1 MQEQNTNDKSIN
13 DRLNNVD
20 IKGFDASIPQYSNSQ
35 GITVEKLKSF
45 LPKGT
50 SFEVTQAIVDKINNT
65 GNETGLM
72 QEVFEEKVL
81 SYMHLL
87 NGKGRSLEKLVN
99 ALKYCSLK
107 LIPGITNERAWAIV
121 FPDKYD
127 KLINEKR
134 FVGSHVSS
142 YNGSDMVVEI
152 DKLLMIP
159 VGVEYAPMF
168 HFGVKKLYD
177 LANGI
182 GAKPGDK
189 VSATVQLMAT
199 AELVKITKMPETA
212 KVEVD
217 VKVNH
222 GSIIDEYEKAIS
234 MMAQAKLE
242 NITTAGDH
250 KEVFKIVNSSVRAKS
265 PREPEIIDVEAE

>member
-1 MQEQNTNDKSIN
+1 MQEQNTNDNSIG
-13 DRLNNVD
+13 DRLNNAN
-20 IKGFDASIPQYSNSQ
+20 IKGFDPSVPQYANSQ

-72 QEVFEEKVL
+72 QEVFEEKIL

-127 KLINEKR
+127 KIINEKR

-142 YNGSDMVVEI
+142 YNGSDMVVDI

-159 VGVEYAPMF
+159 VSVEYAPMF
-168 HFGVKKLYD
+168 HFGIKKLYD

-182 GAKPGDK
+182 GAKADDK
-189 VSATVQLMAT
+189 VSATVQMLAAT
-199 AELVKITKMPETA
+199 ELVKITKMPEVA

-234 MMAQAKLE
+234 MMAQAKLDG
-242 NITTAGDH
+242 IAGAGNH
-250 KEVFKIVNSSVRAKS
+250 KEVFNIVNSSVRAKQLK
-265 PREPEIIDVEAE
+265 EPEIIDVETE

>member
-1 MQEQNTNDKSIN
+1 MQEQNTNDNSVG
-13 DRLNNVD
+13 DRLNNSN
-20 IKGFDASIPQYSNSQ
+20 IRGFDSSIPQYSNPQ

-81 SYMHLL
+81 SYLHLL

-107 LIPGITNERAWAIV
+107 LIAGMTNEKAWAIV

-127 KLINEKR
+127 KLVAERR

-159 VGVEYAPMF
+159 VAVEYAPMF

-182 GAKPGDK
+182 GARATDK
-189 VSATVQLMAT
+189 VSATVQMMAAT
-199 AELVKITKMPETA
+199 ELVKITKMPEVA

-217 VKVNH
+217 VKVNQ

-234 MMAQAKLE
+234 MMAQAKLD
-242 NITTAGDH
+242 NISGLTNH
-250 KEVFKIVNSSVRAKS
+250 KEVFNIINSSVRAKHK
-265 PREPEIIDVEAE
+265 EPEIIDVETE

>member
-1 MQEQNTNDKSIN
+1 MQELSIN
-13 DRLNNVD
+13 DRLSKVA
-20 IKGFDASIPQYSNSQ
+20 IKNFDPSVPQYANSQ
-35 GITVEKLKSF
+35 GITIEKLKSF

-87 NGKGRSLEKLVN
+87 NGKGRSLDKLVN

-107 LIPGITNERAWAIV
+107 LIPGMTNEKAWAIV
-121 FPDKYD
+121 FPEKYD
-127 KLINEKR
+127 KLISEKR

-142 YNGSDMVVEI
+142 YNGSDMVIEI

-159 VGVEYAPMF
+159 VAVEYAPMF
-168 HFGVKKLYD
+168 HFGIKKLYD

-182 GAKPGDK
+182 GAKPDDK
-189 VSATVQLMAT
+189 VSPTVQMLAT
-199 AELVKITKMPETA
+199 AELVKITKMPEVA

-217 VKVNH
+217 VKVNQ
-222 GSIIDEYEKAIS
+222 GSIIDEYEKAIN
-234 MMAQAKLE
+234 MMAQAKLNGIAE
-242 NITTAGDH
+242 AGNH
-250 KEVFKIVNSSVRAKS
+250 KDVFNIVNSPIRAKQLK
-265 PREPEIIDVEAE
+265 EPEHIIDAETE

>member
-1 MQEQNTNDKSIN
+1 MQEQSIN
-13 DRLNNVD
+13 DRLESIK
-20 IKGFDASIPQYSNSQ
+20 IKGFDASVPQYSNSQ
-35 GITVEKLKSF
+35 GITIEKLKSF

-72 QEVFEEKVL
+72 QEVFEEKIL

-127 KLINEKR
+127 KLVLEKR
-134 FVGSHVSS
+134 FIGSHVSS
-142 YNGSDMVVEI
+142 YNGSDMVVDI

-168 HFGVKKLYD
+168 HFGIKKLYD
-177 LANGI
+177 LSNGI
-182 GAKPGDK
+182 GAKPEDR
-189 VSATVQLMAT
+189 VSATVQMLA
-199 AELVKITKMPETA
+199 ASKLVEITKMPEIA

-217 VKVNH
+217 VKVNQ

-234 MMAQAKLE
+234 MMAQAKL
-242 NITTAGDH
+242 NGITDATNH
-250 KEVFKIVNSSVRAKS
+250 KEVFNIVNSSIRATKTK
-265 PREPEIIDVEAE
+265 EPEIIDVETE